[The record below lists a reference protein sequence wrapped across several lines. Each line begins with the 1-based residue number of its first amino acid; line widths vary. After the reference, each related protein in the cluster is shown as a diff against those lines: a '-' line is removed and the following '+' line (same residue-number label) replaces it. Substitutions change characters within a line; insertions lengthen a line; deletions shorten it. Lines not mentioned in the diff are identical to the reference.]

1 VTGRF
6 LVRDSRM
13 AKKTAKKAAKGRTSA
28 RPAAAKRSAAERS
41 TAKRSAAKR
50 STAKRPAAKRSAGAK
65 STAARGAK
73 ARRAAPKRAAEM
85 FQKVAFS
92 MFSVQDAA
100 RARAFYEDVLGLRR
114 GLGSPDGTWTEYDLP
129 GGGCLALFR
138 HPDPSAMTRGSGGA
152 SVALE
157 VADLDAL
164 NERLAAAGVAYQGG
178 MIHGPNCRM
187 SNILDSEGNAIILH
201 ELARR

>member
-1 VTGRF
+1 
-6 LVRDSRM
+6 M
-13 AKKTAKKAAKGRTSA
+13 AKKTAKKTAKARTSA
-28 RPAAAKRSAAERS
+28 RPGAARSGAAGRSGAAKRSAA
-41 TAKRSAAKR
+41 KGSAAKR
-50 STAKRPAAKRSAGAK
+50 STAKRPAAKAASRGSKAAG
-65 STAARGAK
+65 RGAK
-73 ARRAAPKRAAEM
+73 ARRAAPKRSAAM

-100 RARAFYEDVLGLRR
+100 RARAFYEDILGLKR
-114 GLGSPDGTWTEYDLP
+114 GLASPEGTWTEYDLP

-138 HPDPSAMTRGSGGA
+138 HPDPAAMTRGSGGA

-164 NERLAAAGVAYQGG
+164 NERLTAAGVAYQGG

-201 ELARR
+201 EIARR